1 MFPFCNLNKNINV
14 NVSDPLLSR
23 SVAEEIAA
31 MEDEEEASR
40 SERDAP
46 KEPSEPS
53 EPSSNPA
60 TTLNNPTFSESVIN
74 VEVHPQPST
83 DSTAGAEALPAST
96 FGN

>member
-1 MFPFCNLNKNINV
+1 MLFCDLNKNINV

-46 KEPSEPS
+46 KEQTVT

>member
-1 MFPFCNLNKNINV
+1 MNKNINV

-31 MEDEEEASR
+31 MNDEEEASR

-46 KEPSEPS
+46 KEQTVS
-53 EPSSNPA
+53 EPSSSSTKTNPA
-60 TTLNNPTFSESVIN
+60 TTSNNPTVSESVIK

-83 DSTAGAEALPAST
+83 GSTAGAEALPAST